1 MTQDTQTLW
10 HGVMYCA
17 GDEDWAL
24 EVISPGSYERV
35 RRFAKALAEATGH
48 EVVVERVVEI

>member
-24 EVISPGSYERV
+24 EVVSPSSYERV
-35 RRFAKALAEATGH
+35 RRFAVALAEATGH